1 MKPNPKQVERL
12 VSKLEDAANRKK
24 FAEIV
29 KLNLLVKKVLLEV
42 EQSHP
47 DYVAIVR
54 RLKSAHEQCRI
65 LVTHEQALLKQQ
77 LSNTISL
84 RERDKAYA
92 QTQVRA
98 GE

>member
-1 MKPNPKQVERL
+1 MKPSPKQVERL

-42 EQSHP
+42 EQSHT
-47 DYVAIVR
+47 DYVPIVR
-54 RLKSAHEQCRI
+54 RLKSVHEQCRI
-65 LVTHEQALLKQQ
+65 LVNHEQALLKQQ
-77 LSNTISL
+77 LSNNISL